1 MMRRLFFVIVLLLSV
16 SALNL
21 FPGGG
26 DVNFGKGIAYF
37 LIEDQALAEKHFN
50 LFFQESPN
58 PTLQNGFKLLVT
70 GENEEATQ
78 QFKSYLNVNH
88 RSTYALVGI
97 ALSTSFMAI
106 SNTDELLR
114 RAIRLDPRFSPAYL
128 SLGMQYLKKKNYPM
142 AEKNFRQALGY
153 SRVAE
158 YKILLGRLYLKL
170 NKAGIALNLLK
181 GEAERAPDN
190 FYFNFLTAK
199 ACLKLNRLNELGQYI
214 DAALDTR
221 PENNEARLLQA
232 KYHLNQNKHQKARL
246 ILKGIKLED
255 YNEDYM
261 KTYAHVLVKLK
272 DKKARTYLYEV
283 FSRKKWD
290 KDINLLLGL
299 YHLWIRGKGNIQ
311 NWINRSILSGVEVSR
326 LKELFPEKYKF
337 PEYRFLPFFEV
348 KKMGWISEEQVLV
361 VATRKSGEQEKIFIV
376 DLKKMRVI
384 QAMAYNGKTQ
394 EIFISKNRKNI
405 IFSSTAEE
413 NKSVYLYAI
422 ELAARNLRLRPV
434 FARPLMMPSVIVG
447 FNSTGTLAYITDGKI
462 NALAFESP
470 FSQVSQYGD
479 KTAVYPTYPF
489 PIYKYNFATARLER
503 LRNIGQTG
511 IIPPIEGVKKYA
523 LVADA
528 IAANSQIHALIAKGQ
543 LLDLTSTE
551 AVKIHFSKDLTFF
564 IIYLSDL
571 TNAFQGLAWDSNNNE
586 IRRVDETMFLG
597 KGNYAE
603 LTIVDFNPQKK
614 EIMVVTED
622 QRERELILYNY
633 DSHVY
638 TRLGKNATK
647 VLYNREYHMVYVL
660 NFGGNK
666 EKRYFGGSGLQ
677 VISLK
682 PYVNKQVGTRL
693 GLNDIINFGSES
705 EVYFSTYNGE
715 IVKMNDKYEFAY
727 VKSSLEGSEYAES
740 PSGKKTAALIN
751 GRLVI
756 IE

>member
-1 MMRRLFFVIVLLLSV
+1 MMRKLFFVIVLLLSV

-21 FPGGG
+21 FSGGS

-70 GENEEATQ
+70 GENEAATD

-97 ALSTSFMAI
+97 ALSTSTMPI

-114 RAIRLDPRFSPAYL
+114 RAIRLDRGFSSAYF
-128 SLGMQYLKKKNYPM
+128 SLGRQYLEKKNYPT
-142 AEKNFRQALGY
+142 AEKNFREALRY
-153 SRVAE
+153 SNVAE
-158 YKILLGRLYLKL
+158 YKILLGRLYLEL
-170 NKAGIALNLLK
+170 NKPGITLNLLK
-181 GEAERAPDN
+181 GEAEKAPDN

-221 PENNEARLLQA
+221 PDNKEARLLQA

-246 ILKGIKLED
+246 ILKGIKFED

-311 NWINRSILSGVEVSR
+311 NWINRSILSGVGISR

-361 VATRKSGEQEKIFIV
+361 VAIRKSGEREKIFIV
-376 DLKKMRVI
+376 DLNKMRII
-384 QAMAYNGKTQ
+384 QALTYNGKIQ

-413 NKSVYLYAI
+413 NKSVYLYVI
-422 ELAARNLRLRPV
+422 GLAGRNLRLRSV
-434 FARPLMMPSVIVG
+434 FASPLMMPSVIVG
-447 FNSTGTLAYITDGKI
+447 FNSTGSLGYITDSRI

-470 FSQVSQYGD
+470 FSQVSQYID
-479 KTAVYPTYPF
+479 KTPVYPIYPF
-489 PIYKYNFATARLER
+489 PIYKYNFGTARLER

-511 IIPPIEGVKKYA
+511 IVPPIEGVKKYA

-528 IAANSQIHALIAKGQ
+528 LAANSQIHALIAKGQ

-551 AVKIHFSKDLTFF
+551 AVKVHFSKDLTFF

-571 TNAFQGLAWDSNNNE
+571 NNAFQGLAWDSNNNE
-586 IRRVDETMFLG
+586 ITRVDETMFLG

-614 EIMVVTED
+614 EIMVVTKD
-622 QRERELILYNY
+622 QREKELILYNY
-633 DSHVY
+633 DSHLY
-638 TRLGKNATK
+638 TRLAKNAAK
-647 VLYNREYHMVYVL
+647 VLYDRESQMVYVL
-660 NFGGNK
+660 NASGNK
-666 EKRYFGGSGLQ
+666 ERRYFGGSGLQ
-677 VISLK
+677 VISLN
-682 PYVNKQVGTRL
+682 PYVNKQVGTRM
-693 GLNDIINFGSES
+693 GLDDIITFGSES

-715 IVKMNDKYEFAY
+715 IVKMDEKYDFTY
-727 VKSSLEGSEYAES
+727 VKPSLEGCEYAES